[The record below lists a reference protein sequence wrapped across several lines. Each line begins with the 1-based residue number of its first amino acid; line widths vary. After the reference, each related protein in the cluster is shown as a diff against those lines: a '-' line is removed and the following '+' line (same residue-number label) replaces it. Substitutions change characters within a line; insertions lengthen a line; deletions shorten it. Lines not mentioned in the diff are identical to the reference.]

1 MQARVLAL
9 AEGGGGGSQHC
20 VTRLDQRI
28 EDEIVRYSV
37 KCHTTYTS
45 TYSCS
50 PGTHP

>member
-28 EDEIVRYSV
+28 EDEIVRYSEV
-37 KCHTTYTS
+37 PYNL
-45 TYSCS
+45 Y
-50 PGTHP
+50 